1 MAADI
6 HPTVVDETPRL
17 RRYASA
23 TRDVRERLFTIL
35 GKICR
40 SISVNTGWDTWKL
53 LVAPLTIVAVVI
65 TMLWLIA
72 DELGVPA
79 SSRWP
84 QRDNPTAILRLL
96 FRN

>member
-6 HPTVVDETPRL
+6 HPTIVDETPRL

-23 TRDVRERLFTIL
+23 TRNVRERLFTIL
-35 GKICR
+35 GKMSR
-40 SISVNTGWDTWKL
+40 STGWDTWKL
-53 LVAPLTIVAVVI
+53 LVASLMIVAVVI

-72 DELGVPA
+72 DEFGVPA

>member
-6 HPTVVDETPRL
+6 HPTIVDETPRL

-23 TRDVRERLFTIL
+23 TRDARDRLLTIL
-35 GKICR
+35 DKMSR
-40 SISVNTGWDTWKL
+40 SRSVNTGWDTWKL
-53 LVAPLTIVAVVI
+53 LVALLIIVAVVM

-72 DELGVPA
+72 DEFGVPA

-84 QRDNPTAILRLL
+84 QRDNPTAILKLL

>member
-1 MAADI
+1 MAVEI
-6 HPTVVDETPRL
+6 HPTIVDETPCL

-23 TRDVRERLFTIL
+23 TRDARDRLFTIL
-35 GKICR
+35 DKMSR
-40 SISVNTGWDTWKL
+40 SISVNTGWDTCKL
-53 LVAPLTIVAVVI
+53 LVAPLMIVVVVI

-72 DELGVPA
+72 DEFGVPA

>member
-1 MAADI
+1 MAVEI
-6 HPTVVDETPRL
+6 HPTIVDETPRL

-35 GKICR
+35 GNISR

-53 LVAPLTIVAVVI
+53 LAAPLTIVVVVI

>member
-1 MAADI
+1 MAVEI
-6 HPTVVDETPRL
+6 RPTIVDETPRL

-35 GKICR
+35 GKASH
-40 SISVNTGWDTWKL
+40 SISANTGWATCKL
-53 LVAPLTIVAVVI
+53 LAAPMMIVAVVI

-72 DELGVPA
+72 DEFGVPA

-96 FRN
+96 FVI